1 MKEGGRPIRRGREA
15 AREEGSGEQREY
27 QTKKRTECDT
37 YSEKAVM
44 KHSTSYA
51 KLKYSPYKVES

>member
-1 MKEGGRPIRRGREA
+1 MPIRRGREA